1 MSGFLPGTTIEL
13 KATTPNAAK
22 DLMDSIFLS
31 GGLVLSQVTKMTGLA
46 PYEVQ
51 NWVKRGF
58 LPPPVHKMY
67 DRNQFCRLAM
77 INMLR
82 ESMQIDTITKLLSFI
97 NGSLSDASDDLVDDS
112 ELYNYYVNL
121 TAMMGDHLPDEDEVK
136 THIRYITENFR
147 EPVPGGRRRLSLVLE
162 IMIYTHYS
170 AVLRKRA
177 DFLVHNLD

>member
-1 MSGFLPGTTIEL
+1 MNDFLPGTTIEL
-13 KATTPNAAK
+13 KAATPNVARELL
-22 DLMDSIFLS
+22 DNIFLS

-67 DRNQFCRLAM
+67 NRNQFCRIAT

-97 NGSLSDASDDLVDDS
+97 NGSLDDESDDIVNDS
-112 ELYNYYVNL
+112 DLYNYYVNL
-121 TAMMGDHLPDEDEVK
+121 LAMMGGHLPDEDEIQ
-136 THIRYITENFR
+136 THIRYITDEFR
-147 EPVPGGRRRLSLVLE
+147 EPRPGGKRRLSIVLE
-162 IMIYTHYS
+162 IMLYTHYS
-170 AVLRKRA
+170 AEMRRRA
-177 DFLVHNLD
+177 DYLVHNLD